1 MRQKKSEEAVCSKK
15 GIGTDMAAT
24 SFEVTN
30 KKLKKEDILY
40 NVICSVVFI
49 LFMLICIFPFYY
61 LFICTISDPNLVEVG
76 QIIFLPRGLTLFNYR
91 EVLKVQNLGNAAMIT
106 LARTVLGT
114 SSSLLCSAYLAYFF
128 TKPDMWGRKFWYRLV
143 VVTMYFSAG
152 MIPDYLNNKMLG
164 LTNRFWIYII
174 PGLIS
179 VYNMILI
186 KTSMEATPPELEES
200 AVLDGAGYFT
210 RLFRIILPLQKP
222 ILATV
227 ALFSAVWHWND
238 FFTTQLYVTNPKLYT
253 LQFLLYEFL
262 KQIQNASTQIAN
274 ATDSLGSIGTA
285 LQPTS
290 IRLTLTA
297 IVTIPIILVYPFI
310 QKFYVKGV
318 MIGAIKG

>member
-1 MRQKKSEEAVCSKK
+1 MANITLNIPDKK
-15 GIGTDMAAT
+15 I
-24 SFEVTN
+24 N
-30 KKLKKEDILY
+30 KEDIIY
-40 NVICSVVFI
+40 NTACGAIFI
-49 LFMLICIFPFYY
+49 LFTLICIFPFYY

-76 QIIFLPRGLTLFNYR
+76 QIIFVPRGLTLFNYK
-91 EVLKVQNLGNAAMIT
+91 EVMKVQNLGNAAVVT
-106 LARTVLGT
+106 VARTFLGT
-114 SSSLLCSAYLAYFF
+114 ASSLLCSAYLAYFF
-128 TKPDMWGRKFWYRLV
+128 TKTDMWGRKFWYRLV

-152 MIPDYLNNKMLG
+152 MIPEYLNNKMLG
-164 LTNRFWIYII
+164 LTNTFWIYII

-200 AVLDGAGYFT
+200 AVLDGAGYLT
-210 RLFRIILPLQKP
+210 RLFRIMLPLQKP

-238 FFTTQLYVTNPKLYT
+238 FFTTQLYITNPKLYT

-262 KQIQNASTQIAN
+262 KQIRNAQTQIGN
-274 ATDSLGSIGTA
+274 ATDALGSIGNT

-297 IVTIPIILVYPFI
+297 IVTIPIVLVYPFI
-310 QKFYVKGV
+310 QKYYVKGI